1 MKRKILVII
10 KNKWFLGFL
19 LIITTLGIFGSQ
31 EIIYMTRQYMAG
43 DTPWNSTPRQLNGRV
58 VFSEHYSM
66 HPGHYTFTQKLGI
79 ATKVDVKKMFGKTP
93 AERKKE
99 FAEYSTIR
107 TQSPVGFL
115 APDFELETTTG
126 ETVRLSD

>member
-43 DTPWNSTPRQLNGRV
+43 DTPWNSTPKGN
-58 VFSEHYSM
+58 
-66 HPGHYTFTQKLGI
+66 
-79 ATKVDVKKMFGKTP
+79 
-93 AERKKE
+93 
-99 FAEYSTIR
+99 
-107 TQSPVGFL
+107 
-115 APDFELETTTG
+115 
-126 ETVRLSD
+126 

>member
-66 HPGHYTFTQKLGI
+66 HPGHYTFAEKLGI
-79 ATKVDVKKMFGKTP
+79 ATKVDVKKMFGKSPT
-93 AERKKE
+93 ERKKA
-99 FAEYSTIR
+99 FAAVSYTHL
-107 TQSPVGFL
+107 TLP
-115 APDFELETTTG
+115 T
-126 ETVRLSD
+126 SDLV